1 MVGHF
6 TKHLLQKNSSVSLAF
21 PNKQVQSSIH
31 FSASNPL
38 TIVDSMGFCP
48 WAPALGG
55 KFYTPN
61 FPLFFS
67 FWRAERSDR
76 WASCMASWRFCLEH
90 CKCPF
95 VCFSSWHL
103 EVTFGTNQKFW
114 PQQNW
119 WPSMGGR
126 RRWSVFFNVF
136 FFAGQKKWFCPRV
149 EWEVVSNSRDF
160 FPQPKNYRFGYRMI
174 FGEWANVPPM
184 GGSNSPFP
192 KLVASLFHHFRRLVM
207 NIRAQVIVLI
217 EITMN
222 GIDGGVGV
230 DPY

>member
-55 KFYTPN
+55 NFYTPN

-103 EVTFGTNQKFW
+103 EVVGWCTTKFW
-114 PQQNW
+114 PNL
-119 WPSMGGR
+119 GGLGFDEVFGLIKKHDFAPGWVR
-126 RRWSVFFNVF
+126 GGFNSKGIFFLNPRITDSDIGWFLVNERMFLRWVAQTALSLSLLLHCFI
-136 FFAGQKKWFCPRV
+136 
-149 EWEVVSNSRDF
+149 
-160 FPQPKNYRFGYRMI
+160 I
-174 FGEWANVPPM
+174 FGGWSWIFVP
-184 GGSNSPFP
+184 
-192 KLVASLFHHFRRLVM
+192 K
-207 NIRAQVIVLI
+207 
-217 EITMN
+217 
-222 GIDGGVGV
+222 
-230 DPY
+230 